1 MRQYLGPVRAA
12 QVQTELGPIFL
23 TPNGTRGVHVNAPHL
38 TVDGVPLQASAFLS
52 GNGQSSD
59 FGLVQQYDSRTG
71 IWSTSPESL
80 QARLVDGS
88 VADIVV
94 LGKLAQ
100 VIVPAVRKFA
110 EQNWALFLEAERR
123 SINNEVAGLEAHTE
137 RERSKIVE
145 KERMLAA
152 VNELLNRLQ

>member
-1 MRQYLGPVRAA
+1 MRQYLGPVKAA
-12 QVQTELGPIFL
+12 RVETELGPIYL

-38 TVDGVPLQASAFLS
+38 TVDGAPLQAFAFLNS
-52 GNGQSSD
+52 NGQSYD
-59 FGLVQQYDSRTG
+59 FSLVQQCDSKG
-71 IWSTSPESL
+71 IWSTAPESL
-80 QARLVDGS
+80 QARLVDGR

-123 SINNEVAGLEAHTE
+123 SINNDLVGLEGQLEDCRTKLEKKE
-137 RERSKIVE
+137 RE
-145 KERMLAA
+145 LAA
-152 VNELLNRLQ
+152 VDDALNRLR